1 MCQVEN
7 TVNPTDGSGVLRL
20 IDFERQIPDPDRNRA
35 VLALKRGT
43 LDLKLSLPIPPN
55 VQTPHEQDEL
65 YFVVRGSGT
74 LVVGEKRERFEAG
87 DVLFVAA
94 GVVHHYEDFSN
105 ELALWRVFYGA
116 IGGEIPDSG
125 KGEGGT

>member
-1 MCQVEN
+1 M
-7 TVNPTDGSGVLRL
+7 NPTDQSGVLRL
-20 IDFERQIPDPDRNRA
+20 KDLERQIPDQDGNRA
-35 VLALKRGT
+35 ALALARGT
-43 LDLKLSLPIPPN
+43 LDLRLSLPLPPN

-74 LVVGEKRERFEAG
+74 LVHGTERDPFEAG

-94 GVVHHYEDFSN
+94 GVEHHYEDFSS

-116 IGGEIPDSG
+116 IGGEIPEPS
-125 KGEGGT
+125 ERQGGT